1 MKSKPFLCLALVLSG
16 GLVSCSTVAREN
28 NIAIS
33 ELSQQDIRD
42 ISIAVQ
48 KQTFQ
53 RVITLGRLTKTD
65 AWVLAGAPAW
75 DTGNNHEEFDRYRKE
90 TNGWTFA
97 GEIGGMP
104 LVMPCEDYLFLI
116 GPKLGCYFTLEY
128 QSYKLTR
135 QPPRIEALITFT
147 TNDLA
152 VASTA
157 DLVSNLRRSLN
168 GFAVEQD
175 VKNPKVI
182 HIIEG
187 VLEQQKDYILNKRT
201 SLSYSGNLV
210 NCVVEDAHGRNLIH
224 GEGIVNAMANKVGD
238 IRSGTAEAGSQG
250 GFDDCST
257 VVSIDATNETVRSI
271 LTDYIPLAGYKTVL
285 WRAAT
290 TTTGREG
297 NTNVLVQFYGPKL
310 ASANA
315 PVNHSN
321 AALGSP
327 SDITTVSNQI
337 DPAPGIPVSPKRAN
351 QP

>member
-1 MKSKPFLCLALVLSG
+1 MGNSMKPKLILCLALVLSG
-16 GLVSCSTVAREN
+16 NSNAA
-28 NIAIS
+28 IAIP
-33 ELSQQDIRD
+33 ELSQQDIQD
-42 ISIAVQ
+42 ITITVQ

-65 AWVLAGAPAW
+65 AWVLVAAPAW
-75 DTGNNHEEFDRYRKE
+75 DAGNNREEFDRYRKE
-90 TNGWTFA
+90 TNGWNFV

-135 QPPRIEALITFT
+135 QLPRIESFITFT

-168 GFAVEQD
+168 GFTIEQD

-187 VLEQQKDYILNKRT
+187 ILERQKDYVLNKRT

-210 NCVVEDAHGRNLIH
+210 NCVVIDAQGRNLVH
-224 GEGIVNAMANKVGD
+224 GEGIVNAMANKVGG
-238 IRSGTAEAGSQG
+238 IQNGTTGDNSQG

-257 VVSIDATNETVRSI
+257 LVSIDATNETVRSI
-271 LTDYIPLAGYKTVL
+271 LTDYIPLAGYKTIL

-290 TTTGREG
+290 TITGREG
-297 NTNVLVQFYGPKL
+297 KTNVLIQFYG
-310 ASANA
+310 
-315 PVNHSN
+315 V
-321 AALGSP
+321 
-327 SDITTVSNQI
+327 
-337 DPAPGIPVSPKRAN
+337 KR
-351 QP
+351 P